1 MTDRFDPNIPADP
14 ANPAA
19 PSIEG
24 DFTGIVT
31 ITDLRAR
38 PPRSHGARGQ
48 VSGRSCGRLVKGP
61 RQASAAAGAGAGATG
76 ASGVG
81 GT

>member
-1 MTDRFDPNIPADP
+1 MTDRFDPNLPADP

-31 ITDLRAR
+31 ITEQ
-38 PPRSHGARGQ
+38 PSVGAPNLVVNADKSFDIK
-48 VSGRSCGRLVKGP
+48 VS
-61 RQASAAAGAGAGATG
+61 
-76 ASGVG
+76 
-81 GT
+81 